1 MSEANVTHSSDML
14 QIERSDEKLKIGNE
28 VSNQSKLNK
37 NQIYYGF
44 CSFRIEIKIFNQIN

>member
-28 VSNQSKLNK
+28 VSNQSKSEQKSDFSRVLFIQNLNK
-37 NQIYYGF
+37 NI
-44 CSFRIEIKIFNQIN
+44 